1 MQYRYILGVDV
12 GGSGIKGAV
21 VDTETGEL
29 QQGRIRLDTPQP
41 ATPKAVGAAFSEL
54 VRQHSYKGL
63 IGCGFPAI
71 VKNGEVHS
79 AANISDEWI
88 GRNAIELFSMACG
101 CPVEVLN
108 DADAAGVAEMRFG
121 HGKGE
126 EGVVLMITIGSGL
139 GSALFMDGKLVPNT
153 EFGHMKM
160 MGKAAEV
167 FASNKARKT
176 AELSWEEWGMRFDKY
191 LRYVKR
197 ILNPDLVLLGGGA
210 SKRFE
215 KYQDQLTVDLRVQP
229 AELKNTA
236 GIIGAAL
243 HARYQA
249 RKR

>member
-1 MQYRYILGVDV
+1 MQYRHILGVDV

-29 QQGRIRLDTPQP
+29 QQERIRLDTPHP
-41 ATPKAVGAAFSEL
+41 ATPKAVSATFAEL
-54 VRQHSYKGL
+54 VRQHDYKGL

-71 VKNGEVHS
+71 VKSGEVRS
-79 AANISDEWI
+79 AANISDKWI
-88 GRNAIELFSMACG
+88 GRNAIEVFSMACN

-108 DADAAGVAEMRFG
+108 DADAAGMAEMHFG

-126 EGVVLMITIGSGL
+126 EGVALMITIGSGL
-139 GSALFMDGKLVPNT
+139 GSALFIDGKLVPNT

-167 FASNKARKT
+167 FASSKARKS
-176 AELSWEEWGMRFDKY
+176 EDLSWEEWGERFDKY

-210 SKRFE
+210 SKRFD
-215 KYQDQLTVDLRVQP
+215 KYRDQLTVDLRVKP
-229 AELKNTA
+229 AELRNTA

-243 HARYQA
+243 HARYQF